1 MHVMGMT
8 KTIFTDYP
16 AEIVAETGVSVITAS
31 HFSFWPQTKAF
42 SDRIKVAK

>member
-16 AEIVAETGVSVITAS
+16 AEIFAKAGVSVKTAS

-42 SDRIKVAK
+42 SDKIKVAK